1 MKKKIII
8 FATFLSGSVIYA
20 QPVKIGYINID
31 HVVTSSPQFSKAN
44 DRMITR
50 FKPKERNLLLLSN
63 NIQVLVNKF
72 NKNKDDFSQS
82 EVKMEINKITNLEQK
97 LKQQAITLKK
107 QLALENKQSLGKIQ
121 NLINMIIRKIAE
133 EQNFDLILYQ
143 KVAYASKKINITT
156 LVSQKLKQQ
165 FK

>member
-1 MKKKIII
+1 MKKQYL
-8 FATFLSGSVIYA
+8 TFFLLLFNTMLSA
-20 QPVKIGYINID
+20 QPPKIGYINID
-31 HVVTSSPQFSKAN
+31 HVVTSSPQYSQAN
-44 DRMITR
+44 DRVIR
-50 FKPKERNLLLLSN
+50 KFKPKEGRLLLLSN

-72 NKNKDDFSQS
+72 NKNKDGFSQA
-82 EVKMEINKITNLEQK
+82 EIKTEINKITNLEQK

>member
-1 MKKKIII
+1 MRKQYL
-8 FATFLSGSVIYA
+8 TFFLLLFNTVLSA

-31 HVVTSSPQFSKAN
+31 HVVTSSPQFSQAN
-44 DRMITR
+44 DRVISK

-82 EVKMEINKITNLEQK
+82 EIKTEINKITNLEQK
-97 LKQQAITLKK
+97 LKQQALTLKK

-121 NLINMIIRKIAE
+121 NLINMVIRKIAE
-133 EQNFDLILYQ
+133 QQNFDLILYQ

>member
-1 MKKKIII
+1 MKKIII
-8 FATFLSGSVIYA
+8 IFIALLSSSVLYA
-20 QPVKIGYINID
+20 QSVKIGYINID
-31 HVVTSSPQFSKAN
+31 HVVTSSPQFSQEN
-44 DRMITR
+44 DRIITR

-63 NIQVLVNKF
+63 NIQVLVNKL

-82 EVKMEINKITNLEQK
+82 EIKTEINKITNLEQK
-97 LKQQAITLKK
+97 LKQQALTLKK

-121 NLINMIIRKIAE
+121 NLINMVIRKIAE

>member
-1 MKKKIII
+1 MKKKLII
-8 FATFLSGSVIYA
+8 FATFLSVSVLYA
-20 QPVKIGYINID
+20 QPAKIGYINID
-31 HVVTSSPQFSKAN
+31 HVVTSSLQFSQAN
-44 DRMITR
+44 DRIITR
-50 FKPKERNLLLLSN
+50 FKLKERNLLLLSN
-63 NIQVLVNKF
+63 NIQVLVKKF

-82 EVKMEINKITNLEQK
+82 EIKTEINKITNLEQK
-97 LKQQAITLKK
+97 LKQQALTLKK
-107 QLALENKQSLGKIQ
+107 QLALENKKSLGKIQ
-121 NLINMIIRKIAE
+121 NLINMVIRKIAE

>member
-1 MKKKIII
+1 V
-8 FATFLSGSVIYA
+8 LYA

-31 HVVTSSPQFSKAN
+31 HVVTSSPQFSQAN
-44 DRMITR
+44 DRIITR

-82 EVKMEINKITNLEQK
+82 EIKMEINKITTLEQE
-97 LKQQAITLKK
+97 LKQQALTLKK
-107 QLALENKQSLGKIQ
+107 QLTLENKQSLGKIQ
-121 NLINMIIRKIAE
+121 SLINKVIRKIAE

-143 KVAYASKKINITT
+143 KVAYASK
-156 LVSQKLKQQ
+156 
-165 FK
+165 

>member
-1 MKKKIII
+1 MKKNIII
-8 FATFLSGSVIYA
+8 FAAFLSGSVLYA

-31 HVVTSSPQFSKAN
+31 HIVTSSPQYSQAN
-44 DRMITR
+44 DRVISK
-50 FKPKERNLLLLSN
+50 FKPKERYLLLLSD
-63 NIQVLVNKF
+63 NIQVLASKF
-72 NKNKDDFSQS
+72 NKNKDGFSQA
-82 EVKMEINKITNLEQK
+82 EIKAEINKITNLEQK
-97 LKQQAITLKK
+97 LKQQALTLKK
-107 QLALENKQSLGKIQ
+107 QLTLENKKALGKIQ
-121 NLINMIIRKIAE
+121 NLINKVIRKIAK

>member
-1 MKKKIII
+1 MRKQYL
-8 FATFLSGSVIYA
+8 TFFLLLFNTVLSA
-20 QPVKIGYINID
+20 QSPKIGYINID
-31 HVVTSSPQFSKAN
+31 HVVTSSPQFSQAN
-44 DRMITR
+44 DRIITR

-82 EVKMEINKITNLEQK
+82 EIKKEINKITNLEQK
-97 LKQQAITLKK
+97 LKQQALTLKK

-121 NLINMIIRKIAE
+121 SLINIVIRKIAE